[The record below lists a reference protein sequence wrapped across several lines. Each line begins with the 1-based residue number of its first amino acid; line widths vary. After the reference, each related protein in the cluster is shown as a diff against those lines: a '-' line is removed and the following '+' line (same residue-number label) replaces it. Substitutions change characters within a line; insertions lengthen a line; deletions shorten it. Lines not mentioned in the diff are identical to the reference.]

1 MLLQELVRNLVDN
14 AIRYSDDEGR
24 VTVRVSGDAG
34 SVVLEVEDS
43 GSGIAP
49 ADRERVFDPFF
60 RARAGGTGVGLGL
73 TIARDIARAHHA
85 KIELADAREG
95 SGLLVRVSFSRL
107 RG

>member
-1 MLLQELVRNLVDN
+1 M
-14 AIRYSDDEGR
+14 S
-24 VTVRVSGDAG
+24 VRVRGDAA

-73 TIARDIARAHHA
+73 TIAREIAKAHQA

-95 SGLLVRVSFSRL
+95 TGLLVRLSFARP
-107 RG
+107 RGV